1 VSAGRQDA
9 TTDLFRQPA
18 ARRSLWLAL
27 ALIALFEIP
36 VFSTEPPGLQALR
49 LATFDLY
56 QRLDPRE
63 RGSAP
68 AVIVAIDEASIAARG
83 QWPWPRSMVA
93 ALIDK
98 ITDAQPAAIGV
109 DIIFPEPDRI
119 SPERLAGQLAEVDPE
134 LAKRLESLPGNDARL
149 AESIARSRVAL
160 GFHGLEAGP
169 PPAANAMSSPSIQR
183 GGDARP
189 YLRRYPAVLRSL
201 PALERAAAGHGL
213 LSADP
218 EYGVVRRVP
227 LAATVGSTVVP
238 TLGIEV
244 LRLASGAPAFEVRVG
259 KSGVEGVGVA
269 EAFVPTQPDGRLFV
283 HFGRSDPGRTVSALD
298 VLEGRVG
305 AERLER
311 KIVLLGVTGLGLVDV
326 PTTALG
332 EQVSGIEI
340 HAQLIENI
348 FDHSLLRRPGWAGI
362 VEGLALLGLGW
373 LVAIAVPR
381 SGPRAGVTA
390 LIAALTALLLAG
402 YFMYHELGL
411 LFDPAIPGLGVVVVS
426 TAVLA
431 VTLGQANSERRRL
444 AQRLQ
449 AERESAARLAGELDA
464 ARRIQMGFLPRPED
478 ALAGEWRVA
487 AAAVMLPARK
497 VGGDLYDFFKA
508 DDDHIFF
515 IIGDVSGKGLNASIF
530 MAVVKA
536 LAKSA
541 ALRGT
546 ENVEDVLKTANAE
559 VSREN
564 PEAMFVTA
572 FAGLLNLKTGR
583 LVYCN
588 AGHEPPLLLREGAE
602 PLRLVSSGG
611 PPLCVLEDY
620 PYVSAEH
627 WLAPGQTLCLVTD
640 GVTEAMNAAGEL
652 YGAGRLS
659 ALLAGLPAVDPTM
672 VVNEIETNVAE
683 FSRGAEPADD
693 LTVLALQW
701 RGEGA

>member
-1 VSAGRQDA
+1 M
-9 TTDLFRQPA
+9 
-18 ARRSLWLAL
+18 
-27 ALIALFEIP
+27 FEVP
-36 VFSTEPPGLQALR
+36 VWQAEPPGLQALR

-63 RGSAP
+63 RRSAP
-68 AVIVAIDEASIAARG
+68 ALIIAIDEASIAARG
-83 QWPWPRSMVA
+83 QWPWPRADVA
-93 ALIDK
+93 ELIDR
-98 ITDAQPAAIGV
+98 ITAARPAAIGV

-119 SPERLAGQLAEVDPE
+119 SPERLAERLAAVDPA
-134 LAKRLESLPGNDARL
+134 LAQRLQALPGNDARL
-149 AESIARSRVAL
+149 AQSIENSRVAL
-160 GFHGLEAGP
+160 GFAGLEQGP
-169 PPAANAMSSPSIQR
+169 MPAVDAPVSPSLQR
-183 GGDARP
+183 GGDPRR

-201 PALERAAAGHGL
+201 PQIERAAAGHGL
-213 LSADP
+213 LSADA
-218 EYGVVRRVP
+218 EYGVVRRLP

-238 TLGIEV
+238 SLGIEA
-244 LRLASGAPAFEVRVG
+244 LRLANGAPAFEVRTG
-259 KSGVEGVGVA
+259 GSGIEGVGIANV
-269 EAFVPTQPDGRLFV
+269 FVPTQHDGRLFV
-283 HFGRSDPGRTVSALD
+283 HFGRHDSRRIISALQ

-305 AERLER
+305 ADRLER
-311 KIVLLGVTGLGLVDV
+311 KIVLLGVTGLGLVDF

-332 EQVSGIEI
+332 ERVPGVEI

-348 FDHSLLRRPGWAGI
+348 YDGSLLRRPAWAGI
-362 VEGLALLGLGW
+362 AEGIVLLGLGW

-402 YFMYHELGL
+402 YFMYHEVGW
-411 LFDPAIPGLGVVVVS
+411 LFDPSIPGLGVVVVS

-431 VTLGQANSERRRL
+431 VTLAQANIERRRL
-444 AQRLQ
+444 ARRLQ
-449 AERESAARLAGELDA
+449 EERESAARLAGELDA

-508 DDDHIFF
+508 DEDRLFF

-546 ENVEDVLKTANAE
+546 DSVAEVFKTANAE

-564 PEAMFVTA
+564 PEAMFVTV
-572 FAGLLNLKTGR
+572 FAGLLELKTGR

-588 AGHEPPLLLREGAE
+588 AGHEPPLLLREGEE
-602 PLRLVSSGG
+602 PLRLVESGG

-620 PYVSAEH
+620 PYQSTEQ
-627 WLAPGQTLCLVTD
+627 WLAPGHTLCLVTD
-640 GVTEAMNAAGEL
+640 GVTEAMNSKSEL

-659 ALLAGLPAVDPTM
+659 ALLSGLPTCDPSL
-672 VVNEIETNVAE
+672 VVSEIETSVAE
-683 FSRGAEPADD
+683 FARGAEPADD

-701 RGEGA
+701 RGDGS